1 MKQDFLEVGK
11 ITNTHG
17 IMGEVR
23 VEPWADSPDFLCRFE
38 TLYVGKT
45 HWPIHV
51 ERARVHKN
59 MAILKFEGITDMN
72 GALAMKN
79 QVLHIARSDAKLPEG
94 HFFLADLEGLEVRH
108 ADTGKILGTIAQ
120 VLTPPASNVYVV
132 KGGERELLI
141 PAVPEFVLETNVDEG
156 YIKVRLIEGM

>member
-23 VEPWADSPDFLCRFE
+23 VEPWADSPDFLCKFK

-45 HWPIHV
+45 QWPIHV

-59 MAILKFEGITDMN
+59 MAIVKFEGITDMN

-79 QVLHIARSDAKLPEG
+79 QVLFIARADVNLPQG
-94 HFFLADLEGLEVRH
+94 QFFLADLEGLEVRE
-108 ADTGKILGTIAQ
+108 ADTGKVLGKIAE

-156 YIKVRLIEGM
+156 YMTVRLIEGL